1 MKERQTS
8 LWDWL
13 LYGYILLG
21 ILDLKQNEA
30 NVFVYK

>member
-1 MKERQTS
+1 MKEIQTR

-30 NVFVYK
+30 IAFVYK